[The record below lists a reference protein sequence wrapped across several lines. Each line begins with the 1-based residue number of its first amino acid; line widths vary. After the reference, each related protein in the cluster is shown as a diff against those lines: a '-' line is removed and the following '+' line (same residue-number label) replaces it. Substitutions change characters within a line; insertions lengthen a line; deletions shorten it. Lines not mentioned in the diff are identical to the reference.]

1 MVTGVGYDERM
12 AVASYLR
19 VYLPAER
26 VEDLLE
32 HVAEGK
38 RVAPVLTRGEFGLW
52 SESSRDDAFV
62 IEFEGRRYVCP
73 RHARLRMLE
82 GLLAFRNAYGGSPV
96 ETLVPEG
103 TAARAADELE
113 HIRHRLPGVR
123 SQILTSPFYVP
134 LRWFAAFDPGERML
148 VQEDGEVVSIL
159 YRTLVRRASRRLR
172 RVAEVLEAVGFE
184 DPVVEQ
190 IEDLARWVG
199 AFPGEAVLELD
210 YGSVAML
217 FTAAE
222 LAVDETAAEVAASID
237 ALEEDDF
244 EQAGEHYAV
253 AASRWA
259 HAQSLGHVN

>member
-1 MVTGVGYDERM
+1 M

-19 VYLPAER
+19 VYVPTDR

-32 HVAEGK
+32 HVAELRRG
-38 RVAPVLTRGEFGLW
+38 VPVLTRGEFGLW

-82 GLLAFRNAYGGSPV
+82 GLLAFRNAYGGSPIEV
-96 ETLVPEG
+96 LVPEG

-123 SQILTSPFYVP
+123 SHILTSPFHVP
-134 LRWFAAFDPGERML
+134 LRWFIAFDPGERSF
-148 VQEDGEVVSIL
+148 VQEEGEVVSIV
-159 YRTLVRRASRRLR
+159 YRTRVRRASRRLQR
-172 RVAEVLEAVGFE
+172 AAEVLEEVGFE

-190 IEDLARWVG
+190 IEDVARWVG

-210 YGSVAML
+210 YGGVARL

-222 LAVDETAAEVAASID
+222 MAVDETAAELAASID

-244 EQAGEHYAV
+244 ELAGEHYAL